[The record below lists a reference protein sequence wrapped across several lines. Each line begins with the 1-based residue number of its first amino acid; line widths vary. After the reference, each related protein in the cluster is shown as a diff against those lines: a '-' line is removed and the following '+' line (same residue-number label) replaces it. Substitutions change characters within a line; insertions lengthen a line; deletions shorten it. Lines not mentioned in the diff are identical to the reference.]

1 MTTDDPVVEAAE
13 RFAFHTKEATRA
25 KQDLRRLLDGDSVR
39 PSRPSASLNGSA
51 RRAATEAKAS
61 KAAEGDQ
68 QVMDLLREKPMKQA
82 ELARALSL
90 PPSSIGNKLA
100 RLRRKGLALP
110 GEAGRWSP
118 ALSPTSADHGS
129 AISANTA

>member
-1 MTTDDPVVEAAE
+1 MADDLVELAKRLVAIDAE
-13 RFAFHTKEATRA
+13 KDAIRERM
-25 KQDLRRLLDGDSVR
+25 RRLLDGDSVR